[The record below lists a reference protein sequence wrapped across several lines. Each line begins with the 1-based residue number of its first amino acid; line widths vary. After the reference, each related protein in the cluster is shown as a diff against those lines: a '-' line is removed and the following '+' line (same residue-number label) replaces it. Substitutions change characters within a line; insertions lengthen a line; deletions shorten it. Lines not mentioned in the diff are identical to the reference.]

1 MFSIDQLGGN
11 NLFDYYTEEDNEFD
25 IKACN
30 KSQDTNLLIEKVER
44 LQRTNNNLINEMKYL
59 FKKIKLINV
68 EMNKSNN
75 EVNIKIKTL
84 EDRIDVIEKK
94 IENCIIIE

>member
-25 IKACN
+25 IKVCN
-30 KSQDTNLLIEKVER
+30 KGQDTNLLIEKVER